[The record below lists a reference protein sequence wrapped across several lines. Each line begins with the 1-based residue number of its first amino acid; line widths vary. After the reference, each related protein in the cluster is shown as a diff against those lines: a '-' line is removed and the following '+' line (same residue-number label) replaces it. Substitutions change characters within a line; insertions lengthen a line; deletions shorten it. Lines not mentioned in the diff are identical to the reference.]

1 MRIAVIL
8 ATRGNPQRAAAVLEM
23 ARFMASGK
31 HDIEYVI
38 SCDDDDPADTAGFF
52 RAYPHVTVSCAAR
65 PPGTMECLNRVV
77 RSLDAD
83 VYLGLADDGF
93 PVTEGWDEEAAK
105 FLQTAFPTPHL
116 GLLAWTDNANPGQPT
131 VMMATREWVAHT
143 GRLQDDRFPF
153 WFSDTCEAETWSFVT
168 YRFMPVVPT
177 LQIVSRGGRPNPR
190 MRDIDFWWDFYIATR
205 SERLATA
212 ARIRATLRA
221 NGFRCEDNDVLLGRV
236 LAAWAKRDE
245 EGRANAHE
253 LAKLVEFRPMDT
265 GYMLAKSRAQAY
277 LAKAAA

>member
-1 MRIAVIL
+1 VRIAVIL
-8 ATRGNPQRAAAVLEM
+8 ATRGNPQRAAAVIEA
-23 ARFMASGK
+23 ARFMSSGK

-38 SCDDDDPADTAGFF
+38 SCDDDDPDTMAFF
-52 RAYPHVTVSCAAR
+52 DGYRGVTVSCAAR

-77 RSLDAD
+77 RSVDAD
-83 VYLGLADDGF
+83 AYMGLADDGF
-93 PVTEGWDEEAAK
+93 PVTEDWDEHAAK
-105 FLQTAFPTPHL
+105 FLNGAFPTPHL
-116 GLLAWTDNANPGQPT
+116 GLMAWTDNANPGQPT

-143 GRLQDDRFPF
+143 GRFQDDRFPF

-190 MRDIDFWWDFYIATR
+190 MRDVDFWWDFYIATR
-205 SERLATA
+205 GERLETA
-212 ARIRATLRA
+212 KRIRAKLRA
-221 NGFRCEDNDVLLGRV
+221 EGFRCDDNDGMLGLVLN
-236 LAAWAKRDE
+236 AWAKRDE
-245 EGRANAHE
+245 EGRANCHE
-253 LAKLVEFRPMDT
+253 LAKLVPFRPMDT